1 MVGRMVCRF
10 VGMSYDRLVSRMFGR
25 RAFRF
30 VDRLVVGGILCRLY
44 GRIKYRFVNRFMVGL

>member
-1 MVGRMVCRF
+1 MVCRF

-25 RAFRF
+25 RVFRL
-30 VDRLVVGGILCRLY
+30 VDRLVVGGIVCRLY